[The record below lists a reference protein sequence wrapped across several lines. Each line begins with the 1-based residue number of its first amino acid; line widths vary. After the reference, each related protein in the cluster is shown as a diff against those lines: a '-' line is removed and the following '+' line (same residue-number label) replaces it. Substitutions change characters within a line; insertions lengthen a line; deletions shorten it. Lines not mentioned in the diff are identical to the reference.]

1 MAELETRSALMRTPL
16 LIAAGLSL
24 AGCNSKTIVD
34 SHTVT
39 PSYMGTGDTVVVLGR
54 RNHSSR
60 QAEEDFVDCVGDA
73 LQRSARVG
81 VISDEEFIDGMYPWF
96 EAQTAPTDVR
106 QLDKMIQNRAVS
118 DRIKKFGVRY
128 IVWVDG
134 STETVDSQGSV
145 SCAVGPGGGGCF
157 GFASWDDE
165 ANYEASVWDFNEAA
179 ESGRISTETKGTSYV
194 PAIIIPI
201 PMLAR
206 VQATACRNMAQQL
219 AEFFVPG
226 ESAILVE
233 DVTAGC
239 GEGETC

>member
-1 MAELETRSALMRTPL
+1 MRAPLML
-16 LIAAGLSL
+16 AATAILL

-34 SHTVT
+34 KHSIA
-39 PSYMGTGDTVVVLGR
+39 PSYVSTGEKLVVLGR
-54 RNHSSR
+54 RNHSSH
-60 QAEEDFVDCVGDA
+60 QAEEDFVDCIGQT
-73 LQRSARVG
+73 LQRSAQLG

-106 QLDKMIQNRAVS
+106 QLDKLIQNRAVS
-118 DRIKKFGVRY
+118 ERIKKFGVRY

-134 STETVDSQGSV
+134 FTETVDSQGSV

-165 ANYEASVWDFNEAA
+165 ARYEASVWDFTAAA
-179 ESGRISTETKGTSYV
+179 ESGRISTETKGTSYM

-219 AEFFVPG
+219 AQFFVPG
-226 ESAILVE
+226 EATILVE
-233 DVTAGC
+233 DVGAVC
-239 GEGETC
+239 PEGEIC